1 MKENKLIAEFMGI
14 TPNEEGVYQVS
25 KHKGYDVE
33 NLHYHISWD
42 WLMPVVEKI
51 ESLGYHVDIVKG
63 WTTII
68 NQTEDR
74 VDSKDIQECDTNKK
88 EATYKAVVEFI
99 KKYNWQHFNSL
110 GKPNAI
116 TTGKEQDTFKV
127 GDVINPLG
135 KDIYYRIT
143 WTDGYGNLWEV
154 AFTNNP
160 PKWLEENN
168 KDRIADGDELEKLDD
183 FNITSVATYIY

>member
-1 MKENKLIAEFMGI
+1 MNTQDNNKLIAEFMGI

-42 WLMPVVEKI
+42 WLMPVVDKI
-51 ESLGYHVDIVKG
+51 KSISGKLPTHIGNIPNDEDWESNNFL
-63 WTTII
+63 
-68 NQTEDR
+68 
-74 VDSKDIQECDTNKK
+74 STNI
-88 EATYKAVVEFI
+88 EETYRAVVEFI
-99 KKYNWQHFNSL
+99 KKYNWQHFNSMS
-110 GKPNAI
+110 KPNAI

-135 KDIYYRIT
+135 KNIYYRIT